1 MASLPRIT
9 PLNGDVSY
17 LRWKESMLLL
27 LNTAGVGHV
36 LSEDPPPDAGDGG
49 AASPEESRKW
59 ARDDA
64 VCRGHILAAL
74 SDAVFPDYVRH
85 GTGRALW
92 RAVARTY
99 DLDAPSVAW
108 RKFTEFEFNLD
119 GGGGGGAPAAASLS
133 FLEQL
138 AHAEAMGHAGQP
150 SHPDLVDYTLGQKL
164 PAHVASRATVVL
176 SDGSISV
183 SMDKAWEVA
192 RIWEKNRISEED
204 ELNVRAAMAEDE
216 EKGLVCCNFG
226 NNAGTR
232 NSRA

>member
-1 MASLPRIT
+1 MASLPKIT

-27 LNTAGVGHV
+27 LNTAGVAHV
-36 LSEDPPPDAGDGG
+36 LSEDPPPPLGDGG
-49 AASPEESRKW
+49 AASPDDAARKW

-74 SDAVFPDYVRH
+74 SGAIFSDYVRH

-99 DLDAPSVAW
+99 DVDVPSVAW

-119 GGGGGGAPAAASLS
+119 GGGAPAAASLS

-164 PAHVASRATVVL
+164 QAHVASRATVVL

-183 SMDKAWEVA
+183 SMGKAWEVA

>member
-27 LNTAGVGHV
+27 LNTAGVAHV
-36 LSEDPPPDAGDGG
+36 LSEEPPPPLDGG
-49 AASPEESRKW
+49 AASPETAARKW

-74 SDAVFPDYVRH
+74 SDAIFPDYVRH

-108 RKFTEFEFNLD
+108 RKFTEFEFELD
-119 GGGGGGAPAAASLS
+119 GGGGGAPAASLS

-138 AHAEAMGHAGQP
+138 AHAEALGHAGQP

-183 SMDKAWEVA
+183 NMDKAWEVA

-204 ELNVRAAMAEDE
+204 ELNVRVAMVEDE

-226 NNAGTR
+226 NAGTR
-232 NSRA
+232 NNRA